1 MKIIRQVLAIARTE
15 FRFGWRRGA
24 PVISAILIG
33 LILGA
38 GLLLGPLA
46 NLSIARDQ
54 LQQVAQDAARLERMA
69 ELGITL
75 PQYHRIEA
83 EVMAQM
89 TVYSIPMAWPI
100 LLITTFLLLPIAA
113 AISLPADRK
122 AGPDELLRS
131 LPIQGGIYIT
141 GKFVGVLSTV
151 VTAGLIPL
159 GLFFVVLE
167 AAVYTNLGAGLPW
180 LFFTFFI
187 RYSLL
192 GVFPLFLW
200 AIMVGILAGTPF
212 RTRKAAIFPGLLAG
226 ILSIFFWLAVSH
238 TGSKSWPAATI
249 DLNTFALV
257 RDYHSSAI
265 DALTKAAGAAPYSLF
280 GENPPVVSLTRLIG
294 TNFLLVCLLLGMGA
308 LSRLW
313 LYWKENF

>member
-100 LLITTFLLLPIAA
+100 LLIT
-113 AISLPADRK
+113 R
-122 AGPDELLRS
+122 
-131 LPIQGGIYIT
+131 
-141 GKFVGVLSTV
+141 
-151 VTAGLIPL
+151 
-159 GLFFVVLE
+159 
-167 AAVYTNLGAGLPW
+167 
-180 LFFTFFI
+180 
-187 RYSLL
+187 
-192 GVFPLFLW
+192 
-200 AIMVGILAGTPF
+200 
-212 RTRKAAIFPGLLAG
+212 
-226 ILSIFFWLAVSH
+226 
-238 TGSKSWPAATI
+238 
-249 DLNTFALV
+249 
-257 RDYHSSAI
+257 
-265 DALTKAAGAAPYSLF
+265 
-280 GENPPVVSLTRLIG
+280 
-294 TNFLLVCLLLGMGA
+294 
-308 LSRLW
+308 
-313 LYWKENF
+313 